1 MPGRFSLT
9 TDAEKLRQAF
19 PWIMGVPDELKP
31 RYNIAPTQPVA
42 VVLNEGDNKLTFV
55 NWGLVPSFSSGAKM
69 TNLLINARSEGIT
82 KTPSFRGPFKY
93 KRCLILADGVFE
105 WVKLPRK
112 REKIPYWVHLKSGKP
127 FAFAGLWD
135 SWSSVDGSEIKTCC
149 AITTEPNELVKQ
161 IHHRMAVILHE
172 KDYETWLTP
181 GEADATKLQ
190 SLLTPY
196 PQEEMTYYQ
205 VSTVVSNA
213 RNDVPECVVEVKPEN
228 KTEMEPPK
236 LF

>member
-9 TDAEKLRQAF
+9 VDAPKLREAF
-19 PWIMGVPDELKP
+19 PWVKGIPDDMRP

-42 VVLNEGDNKLTFV
+42 VVLNDGSNEFTFV
-55 NWGLVPSFSSGAKM
+55 NWELVPSFSSGAKM

-82 KTPSFRGPFKY
+82 RTPSFRGPFKY

-105 WVKLPRK
+105 WVKIPRK

-172 KDYETWLTP
+172 KDYQTWLRP
-181 GEADATKLQ
+181 DEADPEELL
-190 SLLTPY
+190 SLLTAY

-213 RNDVPECVVEVKPEN
+213 RNDVPECVEEI
-228 KTEMEPPK
+228 KTSTKANP
-236 LF
+236 